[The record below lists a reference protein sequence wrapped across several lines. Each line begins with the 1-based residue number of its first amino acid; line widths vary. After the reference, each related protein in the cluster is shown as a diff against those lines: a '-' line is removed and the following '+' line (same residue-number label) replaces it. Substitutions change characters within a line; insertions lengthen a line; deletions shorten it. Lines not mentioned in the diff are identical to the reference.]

1 MEFPQININTQ
12 KQKPKLYVAK
22 PNKEIIGNIHEHM
35 NCRLGLKAYGI
46 HELEF
51 EIPYFLDKYCE
62 LISNENINKTKQ
74 HYYIKLE
81 LGSFAE
87 WFIIKKSTATYSDD
101 GHEVKHIRCLSL
113 AHELTYRIV
122 QSYSVVSYTIEEIM
136 NGTDEMPGVL
146 KSLTGWKVGYIS
158 DLLYDVRRSVD
169 VTSGKNVLDFLTGDI
184 CDIYNC
190 LLLFNTDKRE
200 ISFYSI
206 SEVGK
211 NRGFRISRKKY
222 LQMMELEDS
231 DESFCTY
238 LTARGHKGL
247 GISGVT
253 TTGQNAIED
262 YSYYLYPYE
271 EDDNKNIIRHSD
283 YMTDSLAYA
292 LTRYKEKI
300 DEYEGEF
307 QDLLEEKRN
316 LQTMWDELEAEWVS
330 EFIRLEVLWEKETTQ
345 QSSGTMMVFEYVS
358 KRGGI
363 VSTST
368 DTNPDYKYFW
378 MCKTSNADNFIV
390 TMNGINYTIPPDKV
404 DTWVFIGKTADREQT
419 HFSFSGL
426 PIDETV
432 MAILMKT
439 TLEEYEEED
448 NGDELIKNYNTYAQ
462 QDIVDDLEE
471 QMDNIQIQID
481 GVNSEIEGLRSA
493 ISTVNNFSQEQ
504 LNELIQ
510 FTVQQNYTND
520 AITNEYDLLK
530 EAQEY
535 MKQVNTPAILMNIDI
550 VNFLSLLDDQSDW
563 DKFNFGESTF
573 ETGLLDTI
581 LVYHDRMGI
590 DVEAHIVEIHYDF
603 EQENIELVVSNV
615 RERLSEAQLL
625 LKELN
630 RSSSA
635 ASTMLMEKYKWDK
648 AEDTNNIVE
657 QILNEKWKA
666 SQREINAAYD
676 ESVDIG
682 GRGITVV
689 SKEDPNKILRIVSGV
704 IGLSVDGGK
713 NYQTAIDGTGVYAET
728 IMGHLIAGKNLVIS
742 NESGTFTVDRDGVR
756 VSGSSFQVD
765 GGIPSIIDGLDYWNT
780 IKSPTD
786 PIRQMAE
793 FKRDSYD
800 FNIETYE
807 NVGVDAPI
815 FLSFRDDR
823 KGLLMRQGKDDIADS
838 TVTLYLSHSLPDNF
852 NISLSCKMLQ
862 DSVDKNPNDMDFGE
876 HGTDFITGDLVNV
889 KADEDGLHLKLG
901 GDF

>member
-22 PNKEIIGNIHEHM
+22 PNKEIIGYLHEHM
-35 NCRLGLKAYGI
+35 NCRLDLKAYGI

-51 EIPYFLDKYCE
+51 EIPYFVDKHCE
-62 LISNENINKTKQ
+62 LISNENIGKTKQ

-81 LGSFAE
+81 FGSFAE
-87 WFIIKKSTATYSDD
+87 WFIIKKPTAIYNED

-113 AHELTYRIV
+113 AHELTYRIL
-122 QSYSVVSYTIEEIM
+122 QSYSVVSYTIEEVM

-158 DLLYDVRRSVD
+158 DLLFDVRRSVD

-190 LLLFNTDKRE
+190 LLLFDTDKRE

-231 DESFCTY
+231 DEGFCTY

-271 EDDNKNIIRHSD
+271 EDDNKNIIRSSD

-292 LTRYKEKI
+292 LTRYREKI
-300 DEYEGEF
+300 DEREGDF
-307 QDLLEEKRN
+307 QDLLEEKEI
-316 LQTMWDELEAEWVS
+316 LQTLWDEKEAEWVD
-330 EFIRLEVLWEKETTQ
+330 EFIRLEVLWERETTQ
-345 QSSGTMMVFEYVS
+345 QSSGTMRVIDYESEPVTPIPFS
-358 KRGGI
+358 GARI
-363 VSTST
+363 STAT
-368 DTNPDYKYFW
+368 DINSNYKYFW
-378 MCKTSNADNFIV
+378 MCKTSNADNFTIK
-390 TMNGINYTIPPDKV
+390 MDGLNYTISPDKV
-404 DTWVFIGKTADREQT
+404 DTWVFVGKIANREQA
-419 HFSFSGL
+419 HFSFPVL
-426 PIDETV
+426 PIGDTA
-432 MAILMKT
+432 MAILMKIT
-439 TLEEYEEED
+439 PEEYEEED

-462 QDIVDDLEE
+462 QDVVDDLEE
-471 QMDNIQIQID
+471 QMDDIQMQIND
-481 GVNSEIEGLRSA
+481 VNLEIENLRSA
-493 ISTVNNFSQEQ
+493 ISTVNNFTQEQ

-510 FTVQQNYTND
+510 FTVQQHYVNE
-520 AITNEYDLLK
+520 AITDEYDLLK
-530 EAQEY
+530 ETQEY
-535 MKQVNTPAILMNIDI
+535 MKQVNTPTILMNIDI

-590 DVEAHIVEIHYDF
+590 VVEAHIVEIHYDF

-615 RERLSEAQLL
+615 REKLSETQLL

-648 AEDTNNIVE
+648 AEDANNIIE
-657 QILNEKWKA
+657 QILNEKWMA

-689 SKEDPNKILRIVSGV
+689 SKENPNKILRIVSGV

-728 IMGHLIAGKNLVIS
+728 IMGKLVAGKNLVIS

-756 VSGSSFQVD
+756 ISGSSFQVD
-765 GGIPSIIDGLDYWNT
+765 GGIPDNLISGAGKWDNMEPGI
-780 IKSPTD
+780 IKSSVNPVEHLIEYT
-786 PIRQMAE
+786 
-793 FKRDSYD
+793 RDSVVVHP
-800 FNIETYE
+800 ETGADMGIDE
-807 NVGVDAPI
+807 PI
-815 FLSFRDDR
+815 FVNFHGGR
-823 KGLLMRQGKDDIADS
+823 KGLLM
-838 TVTLYLSHSLPDNF
+838 
-852 NISLSCKMLQ
+852 C
-862 DSVDKNPNDMDFGE
+862 
-876 HGTDFITGDLVNV
+876 
-889 KADEDGLHLKLG
+889 G
-901 GDF
+901 GDSSGAWNPEAKLTIPTPLPEDFSISVKLKMGGD